1 VQHSGGLAGIVTL
14 ITLVPELKLGIIV
27 LTNQQS
33 GAAFNAVT
41 NSIKDGYLGIKGND
55 WVKMQLEASQQ
66 AQKEA
71 DRIKS
76 EADQLTTSGQN
87 AVSTLKAGQILGTYS
102 DKWFGDVIILE
113 KDSKLWLASV
123 RSPRLKGELLAYKG
137 STFIVKWNDRSFDA
151 DAFVRFSTDT
161 DGNATGMKMEAI
173 SPLTDFSYDFQD
185 LDFMRKVNV
194 NNGK

>member
-1 VQHSGGLAGIVTL
+1 
-14 ITLVPELKLGIIV
+14 V

-55 WVKMQLEASQQ
+55 WVKIQLDASQQ

-71 DRIKS
+71 EQIKG
-76 EADQLTTSGQN
+76 EVDKLVASGQKTGSPLIP
-87 AVSTLKAGQILGTYS
+87 AQIMGTYT
-102 DKWFGDVIILE
+102 DKWFGDVVIWE
-113 KDSKLWLASV
+113 KDSKLWLMSV

-151 DAFVRFSTDT
+151 DAFVRFATDT

-185 LDFMRKVNV
+185 LDFTRKAEVKT
-194 NNGK
+194 GK

>member
-1 VQHSGGLAGIVTL
+1 MHSGGLAGIVTL

-71 DRIKS
+71 EQIKS
-76 EADQLTTSGQN
+76 EVDKMVASGQKPGS
-87 AVSTLKAGQILGTYS
+87 VLMPGQILGTYT
-102 DKWFGDVIILE
+102 DKWFGDVVISE
-113 KDSKLWLASV
+113 KDSKLWLVSV

-185 LDFMRKVNV
+185 LDFTRKIEAVDV
-194 NNGK
+194 R

>member
-1 VQHSGGLAGIVTL
+1 
-14 ITLVPELKLGIIV
+14 V

-71 DRIKS
+71 DQIKS
-76 EADQLTTSGQN
+76 EVDKLVASAQKPVPAMQPGQF
-87 AVSTLKAGQILGTYS
+87 LGTYS
-102 DKWFGDVIILE
+102 DKWFGDVVISE
-113 KDSKLWLASV
+113 KDSKLWLVSV

-151 DAFVRFSTDT
+151 DAFVTFTT
-161 DGNATGMKMEAI
+161 NADGNATGMKMEAI

-185 LDFMRKVNV
+185 LDFTRKAEA
-194 NNGK
+194 GAAH